1 MRRLF
6 AVLLVMTLCLGVVPP
21 AFADIAGLV
30 PCSESPKFQERAANA
45 RNTTGDPNSG
55 QKRFEMY
62 SSALCGPEDGLP
74 RIIAGGP
81 WSRAGDFLIPGLLF
95 IYIAGGIGNASRNYQ
110 IANRKKN
117 PKNPAMGEI
126 IIDVPLALS
135 STIAALAWPL
145 KALGEVTSGKLTVP
159 DSDVTVSPR

>member
-6 AVLLVMTLCLGVVPP
+6 AVLLVMTLLLGVVPP
-21 AFADIAGLV
+21 AFADIGGLV
-30 PCSESPKFQERAANA
+30 PCSESPKFQERAAKA
-45 RNTTGDPNSG
+45 RNTTADPNSG

-81 WSRAGDFLIPGLLF
+81 MSRAGDFLIPGLFF
-95 IYIAGGIGNASRNYQ
+95 IYIAGGIGNSSRNYQ

-117 PKNPAMGEI
+117 AKNPAMGEI
-126 IIDVPLALS
+126 IIDVPLAIS
-135 STIAALAWPL
+135 STIAGMAWPL
-145 KALGEVTSGKLTVP
+145 TAFRELTSGQLTVP

>member
-6 AVLLVMTLCLGVVPP
+6 AVLLVMTLLLGVVPP
-21 AFADIAGLV
+21 AFADIGGLV
-30 PCSESPKFQERAANA
+30 PCSESPKFQERAAKA
-45 RNTTGDPNSG
+45 RNTTADPNSG

-81 WSRAGDFLIPGLLF
+81 MSRAGDFLIPGLFF
-95 IYIAGGIGNASRNYQ
+95 IYIAGGIGNSSRNYQ

-117 PKNPAMGEI
+117 AKNPAMGEI
-126 IIDVPLALS
+126 IIDVPLAVS
-135 STIAALAWPL
+135 STIAGMAWPL
-145 KALGEVTSGKLTVP
+145 TAFRELTSGKLTVP

>member
-6 AVLLVMTLCLGVVPP
+6 AVLLVMTLWLGAASP
-21 AFADIAGLV
+21 ALAEIGGLV
-30 PCSESPKFQERAANA
+30 PCSESPKFQDRATKA
-45 RNTTGDPNSG
+45 RNTTADPNSG

-62 SSALCGPEDGLP
+62 SSALCGADDGLP

-81 WSRAGDFLIPGLLF
+81 MSRAGDFLIPGLFF

-145 KALGEVTSGKLTVP
+145 TAFRELTSGQLTVP
-159 DSDVTVSPR
+159 DSDVTTSPR

>member
-1 MRRLF
+1 
-6 AVLLVMTLCLGVVPP
+6 
-21 AFADIAGLV
+21 
-30 PCSESPKFQERAANA
+30 
-45 RNTTGDPNSG
+45 
-55 QKRFEMY
+55 MY

-135 STIAALAWPL
+135 STIAALAWPV